1 LNGRGRVFPA
11 FSRILPGCLKH
22 RPGIG
27 ITLQTGINVGSFR
40 FWVLL
45 LVAVVAATAAVFDI
59 RQRRIPNALTIPAM
73 LAGIAIHT
81 ARSGWD
87 GFTFSLLGM
96 AIGGGVLLLFF
107 VFGGMGAGDVK
118 LLAGIGALGGF
129 RFVISVLVL
138 TGVAGGIMAMGKLIV
153 WHRRRSQTAK
163 EVKSS
168 ELPADSKVGD
178 SPLKETMPYGV
189 AIAVGTLVSVI
200 MVIVSGGSS

>member
-1 LNGRGRVFPA
+1 M
-11 FSRILPGCLKH
+11 
-22 RPGIG
+22 
-27 ITLQTGINVGSFR
+27 NVGSFG

-45 LVAVVAATAAVFDI
+45 LVGCVAVTAAVFDL
-59 RQRRIPNALTIPAM
+59 RQRRIPNTLTVPAM

-87 GFTFSLLGM
+87 GFTFSLLGL
-96 AIGGGVLLLFF
+96 AVGGGVLLIFF

-129 RFVISVLVL
+129 RFTISVLVL
-138 TGVAGGIMAMGKLIV
+138 TGVAGGIMAIGKLIA
-153 WHRRRSQTAK
+153 WHRRPSVTAEHLK
-163 EVKSS
+163 PS
-168 ELPADSKVGD
+168 EFLADSKVGD